1 MRLLFQKETR
11 RLEKSMS
18 MNSNRSG
25 DAKRSGPLRP
35 LALAAGIAA
44 LFAALVLVVG
54 PTTSG
59 WQASQESPLLPSA
72 TAPSSRVS
80 TASGEETPKAHARDT
95 ELPDVDA
102 LSRAFASVAETLKP
116 AVVNVFTEQK
126 AGDLQALHPPTGG
139 PFDEF
144 FERYFREQPDQ
155 RRRSLG
161 SGVIIDQRGY
171 VVTNNHVVENADD
184 IEIQFSDERRF
195 KAAVIG
201 TDPATDL
208 AVLKIK
214 TDTDETFHH
223 VDFGDSDALVV
234 GEWVLAMGNPFGF
247 GHTVTAG
254 IVSAKGRVIGQGTY
268 DDFVQTDAAINPGN
282 SGGPLVNMKGQ
293 VIGINSN
300 IISNSGGS
308 MGIGFA
314 IPSNMT
320 RKIYDQLVS
329 EGTVTRGWLGVQI
342 QNLSAELARSFGLE
356 GKRGALI
363 SDVLGED
370 SPASKAGLKA
380 GDIIVE
386 LNGVPVDSNTHL
398 VHLVADI
405 HPGET
410 VNLKYYRDGK
420 LASTKITVAKRTVEE
435 AFAAPPRDLQGEK
448 GRLGISGQNLT
459 PQLASELS
467 ATSKAGVVLVE
478 VDPDGPAEDA
488 GLRRGDIL
496 IEANRQPIRTVDDLQ
511 RILTEVPQGGDV
523 LLRIERV
530 IGGRSTFTWVPVTL
544 D

>member
-1 MRLLFQKETR
+1 
-11 RLEKSMS
+11 MS

-25 DAKRSGPLRP
+25 HSKRSGPLRP
-35 LALAAGIAA
+35 LAFAAGIAA
-44 LFAALVLVVG
+44 LFAALVIAVG

-59 WQASQESPLLPSA
+59 WQASQEGPLAPSA
-72 TAPSSRVS
+72 PPPSSRVS
-80 TASGEETPKAHARDT
+80 TASGDETPKPPARDS

-116 AVVNVFTEQK
+116 AVVNIFTEQK
-126 AGDLQALHPPTGG
+126 AGETIEKLEPPTGG

-144 FERYFREQPDQ
+144 FERFFREQPNQ

-161 SGVIIDQRGY
+161 SGVIIDARGY
-171 VVTNNHVVENADD
+171 VITNNHVVENADE

-195 KAAVIG
+195 KADVVG
-201 TDPATDL
+201 TDSATDL

-214 TDTDETFHH
+214 TDTNETFHH
-223 VDFGDSDALVV
+223 VDFGDSEALVV

-282 SGGPLVNMKGQ
+282 SGGPLVNMKAQ
-293 VIGINSN
+293 VVGINSN

-342 QNLSAELARSFGLE
+342 QPLSAELARSFGLE

-370 SPASKAGLKA
+370 SPAAKAGLKA

-405 HPGET
+405 HPGDT
-410 VNLKYYRDGK
+410 VNLKYYREGRI
-420 LASTKITVAKRTVEE
+420 ASTKVTVAKRTVEE
-435 AFAAPPRDLQGEK
+435 AFAAPPRDVQGDK

-459 PQLASELS
+459 PQLASEIGAS
-467 ATSKAGVVLVE
+467 SKAGVVLVDL
-478 VDPDGPAEDA
+478 DPDGPAEDA
-488 GLRRGDIL
+488 GLSRGDIL
-496 IEANRQPIRTVDDLQ
+496 IEANRQPIRSVDDLQ
-511 RILTEVPQGGDV
+511 RILAEVPKGGDL
-523 LLRIERV
+523 LLRVERV
-530 IGGRSTFTWVPVTL
+530 IGGRSSFTWVPVTL

>member
-1 MRLLFQKETR
+1 MT
-11 RLEKSMS
+11 

-25 DAKRSGPLRP
+25 RLRP

-44 LFAALVLVVG
+44 LFAALVIAVG

-59 WQASQESPLLPSA
+59 WQSSQEETA
-72 TAPSSRVS
+72 AAPSVPAGPSRVS
-80 TASGEETPKAHARDT
+80 TPSVAETPKGTARNT
-95 ELPDVDA
+95 QLPDVDD

-126 AGDLQALHPPTGG
+126 AGEAFHPPTGG

-144 FERYFREQPDQ
+144 FERFFRDQPDQ

-171 VVTNNHVVENADD
+171 VVTNNHVVENADE

-195 KAAVIG
+195 KAEVVG

-208 AVLKIK
+208 AVLRIK
-214 TDTDETFHH
+214 TNASETFHH
-223 VDFGDSDALVV
+223 VDFGDSDALLV

-329 EGTVTRGWLGVQI
+329 EGTVTRGWLGVSI
-342 QNLSAELARSFGLE
+342 QPLSAELAKSFGLE

-370 SPASKAGLKA
+370 SPAAKAGLKA

-386 LNGVPVDSNTHL
+386 LNGKPVDSNTHL
-398 VHLVADI
+398 VHLVADV

-410 VNLKYYRDGK
+410 VDVKYYRDGK
-420 LASTKITVAKRTVEE
+420 LASTKVTVAKRTVEE
-435 AFAAPPRDLQGEK
+435 AFAAPPRDLEGER

-478 VDPDGPAEDA
+478 VDPDGPAEEA

-511 RILTEVPQGGDV
+511 RTLSEVPQGGDV

>member
-1 MRLLFQKETR
+1 MT
-11 RLEKSMS
+11 

-25 DAKRSGPLRP
+25 PLRS
-35 LALAAGIAA
+35 LAFAAGIAA
-44 LFAALVLVVG
+44 LFAALVIAVG

-59 WQASQESPLLPSA
+59 WQSSQEETAAEPSRRAASP
-72 TAPSSRVS
+72 RVS
-80 TASGEETPKAHARDT
+80 TPSVVEAPKAAARDT
-95 ELPDVDA
+95 KLPDVDD
-102 LSRAFASVAETLKP
+102 LSRAFASVAEALKP

-126 AGDLQALHPPTGG
+126 AGEAFHPPTGG

-144 FERYFREQPDQ
+144 FERFFRDQPDQ

-161 SGVIIDQRGY
+161 SGVIIDERGY
-171 VVTNNHVVENADD
+171 VVTNNHVVENADE

-195 KAAVIG
+195 NAKVVG

-208 AVLKIK
+208 AVIKIES
-214 TDTDETFHH
+214 DDNEIFHH

-342 QNLSAELARSFGLE
+342 QPLSAELAKSFGLE

-363 SDVLGED
+363 SDVLGEE
-370 SPASKAGLKA
+370 SPAAKAGLKA

-386 LNGVPVDSNTHL
+386 LNGIPVDSNTHL

-410 VNLKYYRDGK
+410 VDLKYYRDGK
-420 LASTKITVAKRTVEE
+420 LASTRVTVAKRTVEE
-435 AFAAPPRDLQGEK
+435 AFAAPPRDLEGEK

-459 PQLASELS
+459 PQLASEIN

-496 IEANRQPIRTVDDLQ
+496 IEANRQSIRTVDDLQ
-511 RILTEVPQGGDV
+511 RILSAVPQGGDV

>member
-1 MRLLFQKETR
+1 MT
-11 RLEKSMS
+11 

-25 DAKRSGPLRP
+25 DAKRPGPAFAKATAGRPLRP
-35 LALAAGIAA
+35 LAFAAGIAA
-44 LFAALVLVVG
+44 LFAALVVAVG

-59 WQASQESPLLPSA
+59 WQSSQEETPR
-72 TAPSSRVS
+72 APSSRLS
-80 TASGEETPKAHARDT
+80 SSRPAETPKAPARET

-102 LSRAFASVAETLKP
+102 LSRTFATVAEALKP

-126 AGDLQALHPPTGG
+126 ASGTIARQQPPTGG
-139 PFDEF
+139 QFDEF
-144 FERYFREQPDQ
+144 FERFFRDPPDQ

-161 SGVIIDQRGY
+161 SGVIIDPRGY

-195 KAAVIG
+195 KAEVVG
-201 TDPATDL
+201 NDPATDL
-208 AVLKIK
+208 SVLKIK
-214 TDTDETFHH
+214 TDANETFHH

-293 VIGINSN
+293 VVGINSN

-320 RKIYDQLVS
+320 RKIYDQLIS
-329 EGTVTRGWLGVQI
+329 EGTVTRGWLGVGI
-342 QNLSAELARSFGLE
+342 QPLSAELARSFGLE

-363 SDVLGED
+363 SEVLGEE
-370 SPASKAGLKA
+370 SPAAKAGLKA
-380 GDIIVE
+380 GDIVVG
-386 LNGVPVDSNTHL
+386 LNGIPVDSNTHL

-405 HPGET
+405 RPGDT
-410 VNLKYYRDGK
+410 VDLKYYRDGK
-420 LASTKITVAKRTVEE
+420 LASTKVTVAKRTVEE
-435 AFAAPPRDLQGEK
+435 AFVAPPRDLQGEK

-459 PQLASELS
+459 SQLAGELS
-467 ATSKAGVVLVE
+467 ATSKTGVVLVE

-496 IEANRQPIRTVDDLQ
+496 IEANREPIRSVDDLQ
-511 RILTEVPQGGDV
+511 RILADVPQGGNV

>member
-1 MRLLFQKETR
+1 
-11 RLEKSMS
+11 MS
-18 MNSNRSG
+18 MYSNRSG
-25 DAKRSGPLRP
+25 DAKRSGALRS

-44 LFAALVLVVG
+44 LFAALVIAVG

-59 WQASQESPLLPSA
+59 WQTSLGALSDQSAQTAQLAQLESPL
-72 TAPSSRVS
+72 APASPPRLS
-80 TASGEETPKAHARDT
+80 TASGAEAPKSPARDT

-102 LSRAFASVAETLKP
+102 LSRAFASVAESLKP
-116 AVVNVFTEQK
+116 AVVNIFTEQK
-126 AGDLQALHPPTGG
+126 AGEVSHPPTGG

-144 FERYFREQPDQ
+144 FERFFRDQPDQ

-161 SGVIIDQRGY
+161 SGVIIDERGY
-171 VVTNNHVVENADD
+171 VVTNNHVVENADE

-195 KAAVIG
+195 KAEVVG
-201 TDPATDL
+201 TDPPTDL
-208 AVLKIK
+208 AVLKIT
-214 TDTDETFHH
+214 TDGNEIFHH
-223 VDFGDSDALVV
+223 VAFGDSDALVV

-329 EGTVTRGWLGVQI
+329 AGTVTRGWLGVQI
-342 QNLSAELARSFGLE
+342 QPLSAELARSFGLE

-370 SPASKAGLKA
+370 SPAAKAGLKA

-386 LNGVPVDSNTHL
+386 LNGRPVDSNTHL

-405 HPGET
+405 LPGDT
-410 VNLKYYRDGK
+410 VDLKYYRDGK
-420 LASTKITVAKRTVEE
+420 LASTKVTVAKRTVEE
-435 AFAAPPRDLQGEK
+435 AFAAPPRNLQGEK
-448 GRLGISGQNLT
+448 GRLGISGQSLT

-511 RILTEVPQGGDV
+511 RILGEVPPGGDV

>member
-1 MRLLFQKETR
+1 MT
-11 RLEKSMS
+11 

-25 DAKRSGPLRP
+25 DGRRRSPFRP
-35 LALAAGIAA
+35 LALAFGIVA
-44 LFAALVLVVG
+44 LFGALVIAVG
-54 PTTSG
+54 PTTLG
-59 WQASQESPLLPSA
+59 WQAGSPGETPVSPPARA
-72 TAPSSRVS
+72 TSPVS
-80 TASGEETPKAHARDT
+80 TPAVAEAPKSPSGNSP
-95 ELPDVDA
+95 LPDVDA
-102 LSRAFASVAETLKP
+102 LSRAFASVAEMLKP

-126 AGDLQALHPPTGG
+126 AGEVSHPPTGG

-144 FERYFREQPDQ
+144 FERFFREQQDQ
-155 RRRSLG
+155 KRRSLG
-161 SGVIIDQRGY
+161 SGVIIDARGY
-171 VVTNNHVVENADD
+171 VVTNNHVVENADE

-195 KAAVIG
+195 KAEVVG
-201 TDPATDL
+201 TDPPTDL
-208 AVLKIK
+208 AVLRIK
-214 TDTDETFHH
+214 TEKPETFHH

-293 VIGINSN
+293 VVGINSN

-314 IPSNMT
+314 IPSNMA

-329 EGTVTRGWLGVQI
+329 AGTVVRGWLGVGI
-342 QNLSAELARSFGLE
+342 QPLTPELAKGFGLE
-356 GKRGALI
+356 GKHGALI
-363 SDVLGED
+363 SEVLGED
-370 SPASKAGLKA
+370 SPAAKAGLKA
-380 GDIIVE
+380 GDVIVE
-386 LNGVPVDSNTHL
+386 LKGIPVDSNTHL

-410 VNLKYYRDGK
+410 VELKYYRDGK
-420 LASTKITVAKRTVEE
+420 LASTKVTVAKRTVDQ
-435 AFAAPPRDLQGEK
+435 AFAAPPRNLQGEK

-459 PQLASELS
+459 PQLAGEMGAS
-467 ATSKAGVVLVE
+467 SKAGVVLVE
-478 VDPDGPAEDA
+478 VDPDGPAEEA

-496 IEANRQPIRTVDDLQ
+496 IEANREPLRTVDDLQ
-511 RILTEVPQGGDV
+511 RVLSEVPKGGDV

-530 IGGRSTFTWVPVTL
+530 IGGRSTFTWVPVKL

>member
-1 MRLLFQKETR
+1 MN
-11 RLEKSMS
+11 

-25 DAKRSGPLRP
+25 GAKRSGPLRP

-44 LFAALVLVVG
+44 LFAALVIAVG

-59 WQASQESPLLPSA
+59 RQASQAGLVERPFAPSA
-72 TAPSSRVS
+72 P
-80 TASGEETPKAHARDT
+80 ASAAETPKAPARDT
-95 ELPDVDA
+95 ELADVDA
-102 LSRAFASVAETLKP
+102 LSRVFASVAEALKP

-126 AGDLQALHPPTGG
+126 AGEMLHPPTGG

-144 FERYFREQPDQ
+144 FERFFRDQPDQ

-161 SGVIIDQRGY
+161 SGVIIDPRGY

-195 KAAVIG
+195 KAEVVG

-214 TDTDETFHH
+214 TDTSETFHH

-293 VIGINSN
+293 VVGINSN

-329 EGTVTRGWLGVQI
+329 EGTVTRGWLGVEI
-342 QNLSAELARSFGLE
+342 QRLSPELAKSFGLE
-356 GKRGALI
+356 GKRGALVADI
-363 SDVLGED
+363 LGED
-370 SPASKAGLKA
+370 SPAAKAGLKA

-405 HPGET
+405 HPGDT
-410 VNLKYYRDGK
+410 VHLKYYRDGK
-420 LASTKITVAKRTVEE
+420 LAATKVTVAKRTVEE
-435 AFAAPPRDLQGEK
+435 AFVAPPRDLQGEK

-459 PQLASELS
+459 PQLASELH

>member
-1 MRLLFQKETR
+1 
-11 RLEKSMS
+11 MS

-25 DAKRSGPLRP
+25 HSKHSGPLRP
-35 LALAAGIAA
+35 LAFAAGIAA
-44 LFAALVLVVG
+44 LFAALVIAVG

-59 WQASQESPLLPSA
+59 WQASQGQPATVPSA
-72 TAPSSRVS
+72 TPTPPSSLASATTS
-80 TASGEETPKAHARDT
+80 TENPKAPERNN
-95 ELPDVDA
+95 ELPNVDA

-126 AGDLQALHPPTGG
+126 AGGTIERIHPPTGG

-144 FERYFREQPDQ
+144 FERFFREQPDQ
-155 RRRSLG
+155 NRRSLG
-161 SGVIIDQRGY
+161 SGVIIDGRGY
-171 VVTNNHVVENADD
+171 VVTNNHVVENADE

-195 KAAVIG
+195 KADVVG

-214 TDTDETFHH
+214 TDPNESFSH

-320 RKIYDQLVS
+320 RKVYDQLVS
-329 EGTVTRGWLGVQI
+329 SGSVTRGWLGVQI
-342 QNLSAELARSFGLE
+342 QPLSPELARSFGLE
-356 GKRGALI
+356 GKKGALVADI
-363 SDVLGED
+363 LGED
-370 SPASKAGLKA
+370 SPAAKAGLKA

-398 VHLVADI
+398 VRLVADV
-405 HPGET
+405 HPGDT
-410 VNLKYYRDGK
+410 VDVKYYREGK
-420 LASTKITVAKRTVEE
+420 IASTKVTVGKRTVEE
-435 AFAAPPRDLQGEK
+435 AFAAPPPDLQGDK

-459 PQLASELS
+459 PQLASEIG
-467 ATSKAGVVLVE
+467 ATSKAGVVLVDI
-478 VDPDGPAEDA
+478 DPDGPAEDA
-488 GLRRGDIL
+488 GLNRGDIL

-511 RILTEVPQGGDV
+511 KILSDVPPGGDL
-523 LLRIERV
+523 LLRVERV
-530 IGGRSTFTWVPVTL
+530 VGGRSSFTWVPVTL

>member
-1 MRLLFQKETR
+1 MN
-11 RLEKSMS
+11 

-25 DAKRSGPLRP
+25 GAKRSGPLRP

-44 LFAALVLVVG
+44 LFAALVIAVG

-59 WQASQESPLLPSA
+59 WQSSQAGWVESPFVPSA
-72 TAPSSRVS
+72 PVS
-80 TASGEETPKAHARDT
+80 LAETPKAPARDT
-95 ELPDVDA
+95 ELADVDA
-102 LSRAFASVAETLKP
+102 LSRAFASVAEALKP

-126 AGDLQALHPPTGG
+126 AGETPHPPTGG

-144 FERYFREQPDQ
+144 FERFFRDQPDQ

-161 SGVIIDQRGY
+161 SGVIVDQRGY

-195 KAAVIG
+195 KAEVVG

-214 TDTDETFHH
+214 TDGSETFHH

-293 VIGINSN
+293 VVGINSN

-329 EGTVTRGWLGVQI
+329 SGAVTRGWLGVEI
-342 QNLSAELARSFGLE
+342 QRLSPELARSFGLE

-363 SDVLGED
+363 ADVLGET
-370 SPASKAGLKA
+370 SPAAKAGLKA

-386 LNGVPVDSNTHL
+386 LNGVPVESNIHL

-405 HPGET
+405 HPGDT
-410 VNLKYYRDGK
+410 VHLKYYRDGK
-420 LASTKITVAKRTVEE
+420 PAATKVTVAKRTVEE
-435 AFAAPPRDLQGEK
+435 AFVAPPRDLQGEK

-459 PQLASELS
+459 PQLASELN

-478 VDPDGPAEDA
+478 VDADGPAEDA

>member
-1 MRLLFQKETR
+1 
-11 RLEKSMS
+11 MS

-25 DAKRSGPLRP
+25 PLRS

-44 LFAALVLVVG
+44 LFAALVIAVG

-59 WQASQESPLLPSA
+59 WQSSQRETAAEPPGPAS
-72 TAPSSRVS
+72 SSRVS
-80 TASGEETPKAHARDT
+80 TPSVAETPKSSVRDT
-95 ELPDVDA
+95 QLPDVDD
-102 LSRAFASVAETLKP
+102 LSRAFASVAEALKP
-116 AVVNVFTEQK
+116 AVVNIFTEQK
-126 AGDLQALHPPTGG
+126 AGEAFHPPTGG

-144 FERYFREQPDQ
+144 FERFFRDQPDQ

-161 SGVIIDQRGY
+161 SGVIIDERGY
-171 VVTNNHVVENADD
+171 VVTNNHVVENADE

-195 KAAVIG
+195 KAEVVG

-208 AVLKIK
+208 AVLRIK
-214 TDTDETFHH
+214 TDTNETFHH

-293 VIGINSN
+293 VVGINSN

-329 EGTVTRGWLGVQI
+329 EGTVTRGWLGVSI
-342 QNLSAELARSFGLE
+342 QPLSAELAKSFGLE

-370 SPASKAGLKA
+370 SPAAKAGLKA

-386 LNGVPVDSNTHL
+386 LNGKPVDSNTHL

-410 VNLKYYRDGK
+410 VDLKYYRDGRI
-420 LASTKITVAKRTVEE
+420 ASTRVTVAKRTVEE
-435 AFAAPPRDLQGEK
+435 AFAAPPRDLEGEK

-459 PQLASELS
+459 PQLASELG

-496 IEANRQPIRTVDDLQ
+496 IEANRQAIKTVDDLQ
-511 RILTEVPQGGDV
+511 RILSEVPQGGDV

>member
-1 MRLLFQKETR
+1 
-11 RLEKSMS
+11 
-18 MNSNRSG
+18 
-25 DAKRSGPLRP
+25 LRP

-44 LFAALVLVVG
+44 LFAALVVAVG

-59 WQASQESPLLPSA
+59 WQASQGE
-72 TAPSSRVS
+72 TAPGLSSRVS
-80 TASGEETPKAHARDT
+80 SSPPAETPKTPVGDT
-95 ELPDVDA
+95 DLPDVDA
-102 LSRAFASVAETLKP
+102 LSRAFASVAEALKP

-126 AGDLQALHPPTGG
+126 AGGTIERIQPPSGG

-144 FERYFREQPDQ
+144 FERFFRDQDQ

-161 SGVIIDQRGY
+161 SGVIIDKRGY

-195 KAAVIG
+195 KAEVVG
-201 TDPATDL
+201 NDPATDL
-208 AVLKIK
+208 SVLKIK
-214 TDTDETFHH
+214 ADANETFHH

-293 VIGINSN
+293 VVGINSN

-342 QNLSAELARSFGLE
+342 QPLSAELARSFGLE

-363 SDVLGED
+363 ADVLGED

-405 HPGET
+405 HPGDT
-410 VNLKYYRDGK
+410 VDVKYYRDGR
-420 LASTKITVAKRTVEE
+420 LDSTKVTVAKRAVEE
-435 AFAAPPRDLQGEK
+435 AFAAPPRNLQGEK

-459 PQLASELS
+459 PQLAGELS

-511 RILTEVPQGGDV
+511 RILAEVPQGGDV

-530 IGGRSTFTWVPVTL
+530 IAGRSTFTWVPVAL
-544 D
+544 N

>member
-1 MRLLFQKETR
+1 
-11 RLEKSMS
+11 
-18 MNSNRSG
+18 
-25 DAKRSGPLRP
+25 LRP
-35 LALAAGIAA
+35 LAFAAGVAV
-44 LFAALVLVVG
+44 LFVALVIAVG

-59 WQASQESPLLPSA
+59 WQASEGEKQVAPSA
-72 TAPSSRVS
+72 PSPPPRVS
-80 TASGEETPKAHARDT
+80 VTAGAESAKAPARDAG
-95 ELPDVDA
+95 LPDVDA

-126 AGDLQALHPPTGG
+126 AGQAFHPPTGG

-144 FERYFREQPDQ
+144 FERFFREQPDQ

-161 SGVIIDQRGY
+161 SGVIIDARGY
-171 VVTNNHVVENADD
+171 VVTNNHVVENADE

-195 KAAVIG
+195 KAEVVG
-201 TDPATDL
+201 TDPPTDL

-214 TDTDETFHH
+214 ADANQSFPH
-223 VDFGDSDALVV
+223 VEFGDSDALVV

-254 IVSAKGRVIGQGTY
+254 IVSAKGRFINQGAY
-268 DDFVQTDAAINPGN
+268 DDFIQTDAAINPGN
-282 SGGPLVNMKGQ
+282 SGGPLVNMNSQ
-293 VIGINSN
+293 VVGINSN

-314 IPSNMT
+314 IPANMA

-329 EGTVTRGWLGVQI
+329 SGTVTRGWLGVQI
-342 QNLSAELARSFGLE
+342 QPLSPELARSFGLE

-363 SDVLGED
+363 ADILGQD
-370 SPASKAGLKA
+370 SPAAKAGLKA

-405 HPGET
+405 HPGDSVEM
-410 VNLKYYRDGK
+410 KYYRDGK
-420 LASTKITVAKRTVEE
+420 LASTKVTVAKRTVDE
-435 AFAAPPRDLQGEK
+435 ALAAPAPELQGEK

-459 PQLASELS
+459 PQLASEIGAS
-467 ATSKAGVVLVE
+467 SKAGVVLVE

-488 GLRRGDIL
+488 GLRNGDIL
-496 IEANRQPIRTVDDLQ
+496 IEANRQPIKTVEDLQ
-511 RILTEVPQGGDV
+511 RILTEVPPGGDV

-530 IGGRSTFTWVPVTL
+530 IGGRSTFSWVPVTL

>member
-1 MRLLFQKETR
+1 MT
-11 RLEKSMS
+11 

-25 DAKRSGPLRP
+25 PLRS

-44 LFAALVLVVG
+44 LFAALVIAVG
-54 PTTSG
+54 PETSG
-59 WQASQESPLLPSA
+59 WQSGQQEETAAEPARPAASP
-72 TAPSSRVS
+72 RVS
-80 TASGEETPKAHARDT
+80 TPPVAEAPKPAARDT
-95 ELPDVDA
+95 QLPDVDD
-102 LSRAFASVAETLKP
+102 LSRAFASVAEALKP

-126 AGDLQALHPPTGG
+126 AGEAFHPPTGG

-144 FERYFREQPDQ
+144 FERFFRDQPDQ

-161 SGVIIDQRGY
+161 SGVIIDERGY
-171 VVTNNHVVENADD
+171 VVTNNHVVENADE

-195 KAAVIG
+195 NAKVVG

-208 AVLKIK
+208 AVIKIESGENEK
-214 TDTDETFHH
+214 FHH

-293 VIGINSN
+293 VVGINSN

-329 EGTVTRGWLGVQI
+329 EGTVTRGWLGVSI
-342 QNLSAELARSFGLE
+342 QPLSAELAKSFGLE

-370 SPASKAGLKA
+370 SPAAKAGLKA

-386 LNGVPVDSNTHL
+386 LNGIPVDSNTHL

-410 VNLKYYRDGK
+410 VDLKYYRDGK
-420 LASTKITVAKRTVEE
+420 LDSTRVTVAKRTVEE
-435 AFAAPPRDLQGEK
+435 AFAAPPRDLEGEK

-459 PQLASELS
+459 PQLASELN

-496 IEANRQPIRTVDDLQ
+496 IEANREPIRSVDDLQ
-511 RILTEVPQGGDV
+511 RILADVPQGGDV

-530 IGGRSTFTWVPVTL
+530 IGGRSTFTWVPVKL